1 MAGSLRALIKNPG
14 SLDTADGWQVEIAG
28 EGRSFAAWEA
38 IFSGVLATD
47 LAATIGLAKL

>member
-1 MAGSLRALIKNPG
+1 MARTLRALIKNPG
-14 SLDTADGWQVEIAG
+14 PVYTADGWQVEIAG
-28 EGRSFAAWEA
+28 EGRSFAAWET

>member
-1 MAGSLRALIKNPG
+1 MARALRALIKNPG
-14 SLDTADGWQVEIAG
+14 PLYTADGWQVEVAG

-47 LAATIGLAKL
+47 LAAAIGLAKL